1 LSKER
6 HGGIETGGLIDHH
19 CHTVTNAELDRDG
32 LERYLTEA
40 HVGAPGISRF
50 DSLLGASVLRWCAP
64 LLDLEPHVGPEEYTG
79 RRCELG
85 PSEVNRR
92 FLSACGTTDLLVD
105 SGFQPADPLD
115 ADSLALASGARVH
128 NVLRLET
135 LAEEVSEG
143 CAPED
148 FPEAFRSSLHE
159 LAAEAI
165 ALKSIVAY
173 RGGFGFD
180 PRAPTDADVVE
191 AARHWL
197 KQSELQGRRRL
208 SDPVIL
214 RFVLWSAAGL
224 AHRLQLH
231 AGLGDPDLRLHR
243 ADPSLSSDFFEA
255 IEHTGTTV
263 LLLHCWPYHRQ
274 AAFLSAVYPH
284 VYLDVGLALNFAGP
298 RASAVL
304 AETMELAPFAK
315 LLYSSDAFGLA
326 ELHYLGA
333 LRFSMALERVVGEWV
348 TEGELAPAYAASVRA
363 LVSAGNARRVYG
375 LDEPGGERHG

>member
-1 LSKER
+1 L
-6 HGGIETGGLIDHH
+6 TGGLAGTEADALVDHH

-32 LERYLTEA
+32 FERYLTEA
-40 HVGAPGISRF
+40 HAVAAGTSRF
-50 DSLLGASVLRWCAP
+50 DSLLGAGVLRWCAP
-64 LLDLEPHVGPEEYTG
+64 LLDLEPHVGPDDYIA
-79 RRCELG
+79 RRRELG

-92 FLSACGTTDLLVD
+92 FLSACRTTDLLVD
-105 SGFQPADPLD
+105 CGFQPADPLD
-115 ADSLALASGARVH
+115 TASLETASGARVH
-128 NVLRLET
+128 HVLRLET
-135 LAEEVSEG
+135 LAEEVSAG
-143 CAPED
+143 CPPED
-148 FPEAFRSSLHE
+148 FPEAFRSSLLE
-159 LAAEAI
+159 LAPDAI

-180 PRAPTDADVVE
+180 PRPPTDADVVE
-191 AARHWL
+191 AARAWT
-197 KQSELQGRRRL
+197 KQCEVQQRRRL
-208 SDPVIL
+208 DDPVIL

-224 AHRLQLH
+224 GHRLQLH

-284 VYLDVGLALNFAGP
+284 VYLDLGLALNFVGP
-298 RASAVL
+298 RARDVL

-333 LRFSMALERVVGEWV
+333 LRFTMALEGVVAKWV
-348 TEGELAPAYAASVRA
+348 TDGELAPAYGASVKA
-363 LVSAGNARRVYG
+363 LVGAGNARRVYG
-375 LDEPGGERHG
+375 LDETGEVRHG